1 MFSYNSFDL
10 PLWIN
15 ANSHL
20 KLVGLFRTSNLKFYT
35 TSIDRKRLLLRRT
48 FEIIFNCFSHLLQK
62 ERFSEPMQGLLRC
75 VIILNYIRESNW
87 YLARIWKGNLPD
99 AIYKIRFIA
108 TVKVDGSNH
117 FYFFFLFVWSQ
128 IKLSCRLWT
137 NIKSGLKFGD
147 LFQQVQYEINL
158 YISKINFLGLD
169 QLHSPVKCFYV
180 YKPMLTFQFGLI

>member
-75 VIILNYIRESNW
+75 VIILNYIREPNW

-117 FYFFFLFVWSQ
+117 FYFFFFICLKPKKAFVSIMNQYQIRSQ
-128 IKLSCRLWT
+128 IWRSFSAGAIW
-137 NIKSGLKFGD
+137 N
-147 LFQQVQYEINL
+147 
-158 YISKINFLGLD
+158 
-169 QLHSPVKCFYV
+169 
-180 YKPMLTFQFGLI
+180 